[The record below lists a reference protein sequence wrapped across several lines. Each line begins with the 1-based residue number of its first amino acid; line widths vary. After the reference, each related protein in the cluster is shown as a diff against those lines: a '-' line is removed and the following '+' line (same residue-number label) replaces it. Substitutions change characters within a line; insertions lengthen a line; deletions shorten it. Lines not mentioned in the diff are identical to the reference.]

1 MVINMSAPNQILLVG
16 FLAILA
22 TVWVTYKECQKEA
35 VKPQRVFHT
44 ESMAEMAKGVTYH
57 W

>member
-44 ESMAEMAKGVTYH
+44 ESMAEMAKA
-57 W
+57 